1 MAVVETPAPAPTR
14 RPSRRAPAAID
25 VAVVVGALVLIALP
39 VLARVAADA
48 QPIAPRPAA
57 LRPLPAHPR
66 SAPLRDLPV
75 GLRPGAPPR
84 RLEDARA
91 SAVALLGARGAQRL
105 LAQID
110 TPRFRFA
117 QDRTAY
123 PYRYPGVDAVLAALP
138 ARLSRAQVAA
148 ATDLGARLMLLRSGP
163 AAFAVLDRA
172 RAGGDCAPQLNLL
185 LLVASDANAHDQIVA
200 REGARAVRAC
210 PGDATAGW
218 LLGQFQSLRGPGL
231 APFRALERSY
241 PGSAAG
247 WSGEGDAYLRSVYDV
262 TGAFVARHLYEKALL
277 RYRRAARLRPG
288 PEIDAGIARALAG
301 LGRPAEAAA
310 VQARVVAALP
320 PSASLQA
327 ALVIYLEAA
336 HRFADAARAA
346 QRLSGMGAAV
356 PRGTALYPAP
366 PVEGPIADDD
376 AAGPLSLGAGRLAPL
391 EVDLEGQQVAP
402 RRRRHRRVVHP
413 RLPPAAGRDRQRP
426 LVP

>member
-1 MAVVETPAPAPTR
+1 M
-14 RPSRRAPAAID
+14 
-25 VAVVVGALVLIALP
+25 LIALP
-39 VLARVAADA
+39 VLARIAADA

-200 REGARAVRAC
+200 PGGRARRARLPGRRDRGLAARAVPEPAGGLGSHRSARSSAPIRARPRGGAARATRTC
-210 PGDATAGW
+210 AASTTSRARSSRAISMRRHCCATAG
-218 LLGQFQSLRGPGL
+218 RPACGPGRRSTPASPARSPAWA
-231 APFRALERSY
+231 AP
-241 PGSAAG
+241 P
-247 WSGEGDAYLRSVYDV
+247 
-262 TGAFVARHLYEKALL
+262 TPPPC
-277 RYRRAARLRPG
+277 RRA
-288 PEIDAGIARALAG
+288 
-301 LGRPAEAAA
+301 
-310 VQARVVAALP
+310 
-320 PSASLQA
+320 SS
-327 ALVIYLEAA
+327 
-336 HRFADAARAA
+336 
-346 QRLSGMGAAV
+346 
-356 PRGTALYPAP
+356 PR
-366 PVEGPIADDD
+366 
-376 AAGPLSLGAGRLAPL
+376 SRR
-391 EVDLEGQQVAP
+391 P
-402 RRRRHRRVVHP
+402 RRCRP
-413 RLPPAAGRDRQRP
+413 RW
-426 LVP
+426 